1 MSSLV
6 EKKNKNNSSL
16 QFKTDYSDYLNPYN
30 KSNSIYFR
38 DTIKQFCPHQRY
50 VDHRPYPYRSFVKP
64 PTDFN
69 YFNNPTEKDSF
80 VPCFKN
86 YPKRELLPLVT
97 RQDLAKYL
105 KNNGKLISHKRPCNS
120 CSRINYGNYG
130 RNYYTIEHKSFPFIN
145 GNFTGTNFRVTNGFS
160 TLYQTRKDRK
170 RRLGYKIKDYDK
182 NQTNGEF
189 NNEYYENQKITQKIK
204 IKIIL
209 IEIIFIKPNILEVE
223 LLLIIKEDLIK
234 LKFLIIISHLWLM
247 TLRNLLITNN
257 SLMFNY

>member
-6 EKKNKNNSSL
+6 ERKNKSNLSL
-16 QFKTDYSDYLNPYN
+16 QFKTEYSDYLNPYN

-50 VDHRPYPYRSFVKP
+50 VDHRPHPYRSFVKP
-64 PTDFN
+64 PSDFN

-160 TLYQTRKDRK
+160 TIYQTRNDRK
-170 RRLGYKIKDYDK
+170 RRLRYKIKNYDNNK
-182 NQTNGEF
+182 TNEEF
-189 NNEYYENQKITQKIK
+189 NNEYYENQKNYSENKNQSNINRNNFYEGEYFGGGATPNYKRRFNKTQ
-204 IKIIL
+204 
-209 IEIIFIKPNILEVE
+209 IFNHYKPFMVDDF
-223 LLLIIKEDLIK
+223 KEFAD
-234 LKFLIIISHLWLM
+234 
-247 TLRNLLITNN
+247 
-257 SLMFNY
+257 YE

>member
-1 MSSLV
+1 MSSL
-6 EKKNKNNSSL
+6 EENKNKYNSSL
-16 QFKTDYSDYLNPYN
+16 QFKTEYLDYLNPYQ

-50 VDHRPYPYRSFVKP
+50 VDHRPYPYRPFVKP
-64 PTDFN
+64 TNFN
-69 YFNNPTEKDSF
+69 YFNSPTEKDSF
-80 VPCFKN
+80 IPCFKS

-145 GNFTGTNFRVTNGFS
+145 GNFTGTNFRIINGFS
-160 TLYQTRKDRK
+160 TLYQERNDRK
-170 RRLGYKIKDYDK
+170 RRLPYKIKDYDN

-189 NNEYYENQKITQKIK
+189 NNEYYENQKNYSENKNQSNINRNNFYKTEYFRGGATPNYKRRFNKTQ
-204 IKIIL
+204 
-209 IEIIFIKPNILEVE
+209 IFNHYKPFMVDDF
-223 LLLIIKEDLIK
+223 KEFAD
-234 LKFLIIISHLWLM
+234 
-247 TLRNLLITNN
+247 
-257 SLMFNY
+257 YE